1 MDFSLDDE
9 FVLIQQTAREFSER
23 ELAPAAERI
32 DREERFPLAHFE
44 KLAALGFLGFLV
56 PEEYGGAGLGSVA
69 LYIALEEIS
78 RACASTCVSLSVH
91 NSLVCG
97 PLAKFGDAEQ
107 KKRYLPRLVRGDLIG
122 AYALTEPE
130 HGSDAAALET
140 RARRVGD
147 HYVLSGRKAWITNAP
162 FAGLVLTFATVDP
175 ALGRDGITAFLV
187 EPNLPGFVVGRREKK
202 MGIRG
207 SETAEIGFE
216 DVEVPVENR
225 LGDEGEG
232 FAIAMDTLNG
242 GRIGIAA
249 QAVGISQ
256 ACLQSSRSFARERK
270 QFGKSISKFQ
280 PIQWKLTEMAL
291 GIDSSRLLALRAA
304 WLRDSG
310 RPHAREAAM
319 AKLLAS
325 RVANQSATDAVQ
337 IHGGAGYCKDYP
349 VERFFRDAKITEI
362 YEGTTEIQHIVIA
375 KELLR
380 EAISVGS

>member
-1 MDFSLDDE
+1 M
-9 FVLIQQTAREFSER
+9 
-23 ELAPAAERI
+23 LA
-32 DREERFPLAHFE
+32 
-44 KLAALGFLGFLV
+44 
-56 PEEYGGAGLGSVA
+56 
-69 LYIALEEIS
+69 
-78 RACASTCVSLSVH
+78 
-91 NSLVCG
+91 
-97 PLAKFGDAEQ
+97 
-107 KKRYLPRLVRGDLIG
+107 
-122 AYALTEPE
+122 
-130 HGSDAAALET
+130 
-140 RARRVGD
+140 
-147 HYVLSGRKAWITNAP
+147 
-162 FAGLVLTFATVDP
+162 FATVDP
-175 ALGRDGITAFLV
+175 SLGRDGITAFLV
-187 EPNLPGFVVGRREKK
+187 EPSLPGFVVGRREKK

-207 SETAEIGFE
+207 SETSEIVFE

-256 ACLQSSRSFARERK
+256 ACLQFSRSFARERK
-270 QFGKSISKFQ
+270 QFGKAISKFQ
-280 PIQWKLTEMAL
+280 PIQWKLTEMGL

-362 YEGTTEIQHIVIA
+362 YEGTSEIQHIVIA

-380 EAISVGS
+380 EAMTAR